1 MFTERSEITTSAV
14 FWPCTLDVGKLRI
27 FKNFTFASFYHFI
40 TGSDNSSDDIVK
52 EVEEGRK
59 SLLLFQLAKV
69 DVFVLD
75 DS

>member
-1 MFTERSEITTSAV
+1 M
-14 FWPCTLDVGKLRI
+14 GKLRI
-27 FKNFTFASFYHFI
+27 FKTFTFASFSHFI

>member
-1 MFTERSEITTSAV
+1 M
-14 FWPCTLDVGKLRI
+14 GKLRI
-27 FKNFTFASFYHFI
+27 LKTFTFASFYHFI

-52 EVEEGRK
+52 EVEEGKK

>member
-1 MFTERSEITTSAV
+1 M
-14 FWPCTLDVGKLRI
+14 GKLRI
-27 FKNFTFASFYHFI
+27 FKTFTFASFI

-52 EVEEGRK
+52 EVEEGEK